1 MRALAVLALLAA
13 AAAVPVQHGR
23 RGRQGRAAAAKAD
36 AGVASFVLEND
47 VNIVHLTD
55 VHSWLSG
62 HLHEPA
68 DEADYPDVLAFFQ
81 QLEAMAHAQG
91 KDLFLFNSGDIVDG
105 TGLAGA
111 TAIDGQG
118 ILPIIRQMPFAA
130 ITCGNH
136 ELYIDSTIGNMVQSG
151 FIDSWKGRYIQG
163 NIRNSTTNALLGT
176 PYAHIAGAMGTEL
189 VVLGFLYNMWDSCKS
204 VTVQHVELAVKEP
217 WFAEAMAA
225 ASDAK
230 VSAIVVLAHMHVE
243 DHLVSVLLKA
253 IRATNKL
260 KSVIFLTGHTHIR
273 AYAALDPRAISME
286 SGKYLDTVGL
296 LGCSTTAEGL
306 SCEHEFVTPHKPT
319 FYNMTSTTATTF
331 QTPASLAM
339 RNDIAKLRAKMSL
352 DTVIGCSDRDYN
364 PFVPIDLP
372 TSLWKLFMYQVAP
385 AEVPLPSQKHFVFVG
400 STGSFRWTLFA
411 GNVSIDDTYVVNPF
425 KDPFE
430 ATLQIPG
437 PVLAVALK
445 ALISKKTGPL
455 RTADAALRAADLPH
469 YVSSV
474 APEDLDASV
483 TYDLAWFQ
491 FDTPV
496 VSAAL
501 KKANGGVAFPVKPF
515 RQGEIDSRS
524 VFESYIRRE
533 WPCPRAAS

>member
-81 QLEAMAHAQG
+81 RLEAMAHAQVCGPPPPPPLFCRTNSQQAACCRCRACAAPADHARASARAVQG

-118 ILPIIRQMPFAA
+118 ILPIIRQVCRGHAPCPPCDTRRAAAKQRVRWESLAECALTGCCGVCPLQMPFAA

-136 ELYIDSTIGNMVQSG
+136 ELYIDSTIGNMVQVGVCRDHRAASAQFRVRAHRRSLACARAHAQSG

-253 IRATNKL
+253 IRATYIAASAPL
-260 KSVIFLTGHTHIR
+260 PCLFL
-273 AYAALDPRAISME
+273 ALLSPLRSCPSPPWPPE
-286 SGKYLDTVGL
+286 S
-296 LGCSTTAEGL
+296 S
-306 SCEHEFVTPHKPT
+306 
-319 FYNMTSTTATTF
+319 
-331 QTPASLAM
+331 ASLT
-339 RNDIAKLRAKMSL
+339 K
-352 DTVIGCSDRDYN
+352 
-364 PFVPIDLP
+364 
-372 TSLWKLFMYQVAP
+372 
-385 AEVPLPSQKHFVFVG
+385 
-400 STGSFRWTLFA
+400 
-411 GNVSIDDTYVVNPF
+411 
-425 KDPFE
+425 
-430 ATLQIPG
+430 
-437 PVLAVALK
+437 
-445 ALISKKTGPL
+445 
-455 RTADAALRAADLPH
+455 
-469 YVSSV
+469 
-474 APEDLDASV
+474 
-483 TYDLAWFQ
+483 
-491 FDTPV
+491 
-496 VSAAL
+496 
-501 KKANGGVAFPVKPF
+501 
-515 RQGEIDSRS
+515 
-524 VFESYIRRE
+524 
-533 WPCPRAAS
+533 